1 MLAHKTLPRKEK
13 FHCTESFIVHKTYIF
28 IAWIMNF
35 GRRERGDG
43 EERGHKDWKDIAL
56 QFVAVNIYWYVMLVS
71 LKRRREHNTKKQPWN
86 ERGKCCFCQSS
97 AESSTDP
104 CKSLIVY
111 ENPST
116 SSSIFTRIFRHGICS
131 SHPVIPT
138 SRNECLYCCRWE
150 QTSTDEQT
158 QHRQQ
163 PLDCWHG
170 KKKQQQQ
177 QKRVRVD
184 VWLFYLTVTKI
195 QIIGLTWKIS
205 PAYAGLNFFIVCRW
219 LHLEQTE
226 RVVVCCCGTGVIC
239 SQASTTKESSE
250 FRDDFLSSPF
260 LISPSPPRSH
270 RSSSTFTTC
279 NQATHLKY
287 ILATY

>member
-56 QFVAVNIYWYVMLVS
+56 QFVAVNIYWDVMLVS

-131 SHPVIPT
+131 FTPSDSHFSERVFVLLPMRANIH
-138 SRNECLYCCRWE
+138 RWAN
-150 QTSTDEQT
+150 STPAAAAGLLAWQ
-158 QHRQQ
+158 
-163 PLDCWHG
+163 
-170 KKKQQQQ
+170 KKKQ
-177 QKRVRVD
+177 
-184 VWLFYLTVTKI
+184 
-195 QIIGLTWKIS
+195 
-205 PAYAGLNFFIVCRW
+205 AA
-219 LHLEQTE
+219 
-226 RVVVCCCGTGVIC
+226 
-239 SQASTTKESSE
+239 AKESAS
-250 FRDDFLSSPF
+250 RCLTFLF
-260 LISPSPPRSH
+260 NSH
-270 RSSSTFTTC
+270 
-279 NQATHLKY
+279 
-287 ILATY
+287 